1 VPAKFGE
8 HSIAPFQSG
17 QGVPEVMGGLDG
29 VSLISIARGTMRRE
43 RAGREAHFMDLA
55 QRGTVASTG
64 RGKDAI
70 GT

>member
-1 VPAKFGE
+1 
-8 HSIAPFQSG
+8 
-17 QGVPEVMGGLDG
+17 VMGGLDG